1 MLNRWFHR
9 IHLHSPEPGH
19 ERRVG
24 WLELF
29 YDLIYVATLIR
40 MGDALSHHADLK
52 GVLTFAGLF
61 LPIWFTWTGYTF
73 YSNRFV
79 VDDFGHRAMTFVQ
92 MAAIGGM
99 AVTVGDVFEGH
110 YQNFFLFYAGAR
122 FVLVML
128 YARAW
133 RELPHTGRLVGR
145 FAVGFAAGAVLWAV
159 SAFVPL
165 PWALPVWAV
174 AMGIDLSVPLGR
186 RARELSSRFPP
197 DVLHMSERYG
207 LLTLIV
213 LGESFVKVL
222 GYVADKGLTPDRAMM
237 AVLALAITV
246 SLWWIYFDDVAGSRI
261 KRKRLA
267 PFVWIYAHLPM
278 TMAITAVGVAI
289 KKCVGMDPFVPGDPT
304 YRWILCGML
313 GLALLSVGAIDAV
326 TERRQSE
333 LSDRARVNT
342 RVASG
347 VLVLLLAPSGAYMD
361 AWVFVGMLS
370 GVCLLQVFLDL
381 AMSPLAADEEDAHDE
396 HPAMVE
402 TNDQRA
408 AREAR
413 ESKAKGRDRF
423 DVKNWVRKGQ
433 PSELRSDLY
442 FHLMRASWGQVFLWV
457 ILSYLAVN
465 VLFAA
470 MYLLDPS
477 GVEGLAHNQSFLHA
491 FSFSVQTISTIGY
504 GTMSPLSDYA
514 HTLVASEALAGL
526 LGVALVTGLVFAK
539 ASRAHAKV
547 LFSENPVITNYHGR
561 PTLMFRAGNARGND
575 VVEATMRVS
584 LLLNDVS
591 PEGVKMRRIHDLE
604 LTRSTQP
611 LFALSWTVFH
621 TIDETS
627 PFWCDGEVGIPES
640 FFGMI
645 AILTGHDGTYGQTI
659 HARRIYQGEDL
670 LIGRTMV
677 DIVSQ
682 RADGRM
688 QIDYNRFHDTD
699 EAPL

>member
-1 MLNRWFHR
+1 MLNRWFHP
-9 IHLHSPEPGH
+9 IHLHSPEPGS

-40 MGDALSHHADLK
+40 MGDALSHHADLE

-99 AVTVGDVFEGH
+99 AVTVGDVFEGDFR
-110 YQNFFLFYAGAR
+110 NFFLFYTGAR
-122 FVLVML
+122 VVLVLL

-133 RELPHTGRLVGR
+133 RQVPETGRLVGR
-145 FAVGFAAGAVLWAV
+145 FAVGFTVGAVLWAI
-159 SAFVPL
+159 SAFVPTPWVL
-165 PWALPVWAV
+165 VVWAL

-186 RARELSSRFPP
+186 KARELTSRFPP
-197 DVLHMSERYG
+197 DVLHMTERYG

-222 GYVADKGLTPDRAMM
+222 GYVADKGLTPGKAVM

-261 KRKRLA
+261 KRIRLA
-267 PFVWIYAHLPM
+267 PFIWIYSHLPM

-289 KKCVGMDPFVPGDPT
+289 KKAAGMDPFVPGDEA
-304 YRWILCGML
+304 YRWLLCGML
-313 GLALLSVGAIDAV
+313 GLALLSVGVIDAV
-326 TERRQSE
+326 TERRASE

-347 VLVLLLAPSGAYMD
+347 VLVLLLAPAGAYMD
-361 AWVFVGMLS
+361 AWVFVGLLS
-370 GVCLLQVFLDL
+370 AICLLQVFLDL
-381 AMSPLAADEEDAHDE
+381 ALSPMAADAHEAHHE

-402 TNDQRA
+402 TPEQRA

-413 ESKAKGRDRF
+413 EARAKGLSRF
-423 DVKNWVRKGQ
+423 DLKNWVRKGQ

-442 FHLMRASWGQVFLWV
+442 FHLMRASWGQVFVWV
-457 ILSYLAVN
+457 IVAYLLVN

-477 GVEGLAHNQSFLHA
+477 GVEGLEHTQSFLHA

-504 GTMSPLSDYA
+504 GTMAPLSDYA
-514 HTLVASEALAGL
+514 HTLVAIEALTGL

-539 ASRAHAKV
+539 ASKAHAKV
-547 LFSENPVITNYHGR
+547 LFSDNPVITRYHGK

-575 VVEATMRVS
+575 VVEATMRVAV
-584 LLLNDVS
+584 LLNDVS
-591 PEGVKMRRIHDLE
+591 PEGVKMRRIYDLE
-604 LTRSTQP
+604 LTRSMQP
-611 LFALSWTVFH
+611 LFALSWTLFH

-627 PFWCDGEVGIPES
+627 PFWCDGEIGVPDN

-659 HARRIYQGEDL
+659 HARKVYERDDL
-670 LIGRTMV
+670 LLGHRMV
-677 DIVSQ
+677 DIVEQ
-682 RADGRM
+682 LPDGRM
-688 QIDYNRFHDTD
+688 MIDYNRFHQTE